1 MVHGSAV
8 ILIHLARLHLDA
20 VAASVTVSRLHKHY
34 GLQVVTLHDN
44 QLTGTIPTSWV
55 KQGLMRQL
63 DLSDN
68 IGLT

>member
-1 MVHGSAV
+1 M
-8 ILIHLARLHLDA
+8 I
-20 VAASVTVSRLHKHY
+20 
-34 GLQVVTLHDN
+34 HDN